1 MSKFADDHMRLLKL
15 IEESFQICK
24 IALQTEVKDIS
35 FDSGNFDFYF
45 FRNDEKIAVMPNGM
59 DSFILKR
66 KTNLI
71 EDEIVIKAATQDY
84 SQKFRKYDLLY
95 YVSEGFGIKKFI
107 DRNTDMTDDQIKKFF
122 SLSEKLLDYLGHNT
136 EALLMDMNPRCLH
149 ASTCA
154 DTLEEFLFPLI
165 VKLKGNEQAAK
176 ELAQII
182 EHCNRLEADDPD
194 KLNYILDELGTLV
207 NKHKIH

>member
-1 MSKFADDHMRLLKL
+1 MSKFAEDHMRLLRL
-15 IEESFQICK
+15 IEEGFQICK
-24 IALQTEVKDIS
+24 VALQTEIKDIS

-66 KTNLI
+66 KTNLV

-107 DRNTDMTDDQIKKFF
+107 DRNTDMTDDQIKNSFLLTRNYLII
-122 SLSEKLLDYLGHNT
+122 SVTIQKLYLW
-136 EALLMDMNPRCLH
+136 
-149 ASTCA
+149 
-154 DTLEEFLFPLI
+154 I
-165 VKLKGNEQAAK
+165 
-176 ELAQII
+176 
-182 EHCNRLEADDPD
+182 
-194 KLNYILDELGTLV
+194 
-207 NKHKIH
+207 